1 MAAPRR
7 RNVVAMPSFFE
18 RANPSLAFI
27 YFPGTAP
34 LADAAFGRLREVG
47 IEIEPRAAGDALWA
61 RGLRHPDWGT
71 AELRCFREPPPAEDF
86 TQFAINLTAEEKAEV
101 DGSRSAVMLTVPAK
115 RKNVLHDRK
124 TMLRYAAAVMGE
136 DGLLAVDLSSRLP
149 WSRASLADELLHDAD
164 LDVEALYCIHAVFDD
179 SPGTAPNQRTFS
191 WLHTHGL
198 GEVGAFDFD
207 FVRPSQAFEQN
218 CGEPIRALAFF
229 ALSGELSESSAR
241 VVVGNTLTV
250 RTVPVPEFM
259 RTASPDDRQAREL
272 DEDHRDDRAVV
283 CEPAGRRLFGLGSDR
298 PVPLRLAQAARFEDR
313 SVLYFPTMASDL
325 MATRAQQT
333 IHLLPE
339 LAAEFAEFEVEP
351 VVKIG
356 YPTDSG
362 ESREHLWFT
371 FHGLTADSIDATLQN
386 EPYAVSSLR
395 AGERGQHPRD
405 LLTDWMLMGPTGLIT
420 PRSLSAARVMRER
433 APQLREMN

>member
-1 MAAPRR
+1 
-7 RNVVAMPSFFE
+7 MPSLFE

-34 LADAAFGRLREVG
+34 PADADFARLRAVG
-47 IEIEPRAAGDALWA
+47 IETAPRPAGDALWA
-61 RGLRHPDWGT
+61 LGLRHPDWGS
-71 AELRCFREPPPAEDF
+71 AELRCFREPSPVEEF
-86 TQFAINLTAEEKAEV
+86 TRFAINVTAEEKAQV

-124 TMLRYAAAVMGE
+124 TMLRYAAAVMGD
-136 DGLLAVDLSSRLP
+136 DGLLAVDLASRLP

-164 LDVEALYCIHAVFDD
+164 LDVEALYSIHAVFDD
-179 SPGTAPNQRTFS
+179 SEGTGPEQRTFS

-198 GEVGAFDFD
+198 GDVGAFDLD
-207 FVRPSQAFEQN
+207 FVRPSRAFEQN

-229 ALSGELSESSAR
+229 ALSGELSASSAR
-241 VVVGNTLTV
+241 VAVGNTLAV

-259 RTASPDDRQAREL
+259 RAASPDDRRAREH
-272 DEDHRDDRAVV
+272 DEDHVHDRAVV

-298 PVPLRLAQAARFEDR
+298 PVPLRLAQATRFEER
-313 SVLYFPTMASDL
+313 SVLFFPTMASDL
-325 MATRAQQT
+325 MATRAQET

-356 YPTDSG
+356 YRTDGG

-371 FHGLTADSIDATLQN
+371 FHGLTADTIDATLQN

-405 LLTDWMLMGPTGLIT
+405 LLTDWMVMGPTGLIT

-433 APQLREMN
+433 ASELRAAIAKSWQTPG